1 MQIYKNSVI
10 VTTLISIVSFSA
22 SFVLKFYLAGKE
34 VGFWYD
40 ISIGVFGGAIL
51 TLITSVI
58 GYRVNFFSKWRKSNQ
73 YSYRQRTRKNG
84 WCRHWYDCKI

>member
-10 VTTLISIVSFSA
+10 VTTLISIVSFMA
-22 SFVLKFYLAGKE
+22 SFVLKFYLTGKE

-58 GYRVNFFSKWRKSNQ
+58 RSLYG
-73 YSYRQRTRKNG
+73 
-84 WCRHWYDCKI
+84 